1 MLEFAE
7 DVGRCCNR
15 VLQMSSPNSGKQEKK
30 PGGLRKYHVLRKG
43 LDS

>member
-15 VLQMSSPNSGKQEKK
+15 VLQMSSLNNGKQAGK